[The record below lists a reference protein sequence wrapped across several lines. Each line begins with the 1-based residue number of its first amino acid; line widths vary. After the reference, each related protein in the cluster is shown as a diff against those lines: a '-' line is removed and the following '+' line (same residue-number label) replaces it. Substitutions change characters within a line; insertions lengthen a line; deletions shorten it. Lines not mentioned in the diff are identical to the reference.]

1 MTALAHSTQAAV
13 LTRHGASVVAPTA
26 PALKTPNLVR
36 SRIGPPP
43 ATLLRPVKP
52 VDRGWKPGLALEEA
66 GPFGFRIA
74 QPAELAPAHAA
85 SEAIMGMPLA
95 PVSAIAAA
103 HARTA
108 GTGWV
113 HMSRPADGAGAG
125 SGPEITGII
134 LLLPLSE
141 AGEAD
146 LREGRFQPRA
156 PEPHQLCAPGDHFP
170 AIYFWLFA
178 GKDGRARRNI
188 IRTCLAWRNGA
199 YSHVRGYARAAS
211 VEGFRTMAAL
221 GFEAMPS
228 TLSHLFFIDKRA

>member
-1 MTALAHSTQAAV
+1 MTALAQSTVSSTQPALLARV
-13 LTRHGASVVAPTA
+13 TA
-26 PALKTPNLVR
+26 PMLAPAASLRLAK
-36 SRIGPPP
+36 SRFAAPVT
-43 ATLLRPVKP
+43 TLRRPVP
-52 VDRGWKPGLALEEA
+52 SVDRGWNPGLAHEEA
-66 GPFGFRIA
+66 APFGFRIA
-74 QPAELAPAHAA
+74 RQAELGPAHAA
-85 SEAIMGMPLA
+85 SEAIMNMTLA

-103 HARTA
+103 HTRTG

-113 HMSRPADGAGAG
+113 HMDQQPDGAKTD
-125 SGPEITGII
+125 ITGVI

-156 PEPHQLCAPGDHFP
+156 PEAHQLCAPGDHFP

-211 VEGFRTMAAL
+211 VDGFRTMAAL
-221 GFEAMPS
+221 GFEPMPS
-228 TLSHLFFIDKRA
+228 ALSHLFFIDKRA

>member
-1 MTALAHSTQAAV
+1 MNMT
-13 LTRHGASVVAPTA
+13 
-26 PALKTPNLVR
+26 
-36 SRIGPPP
+36 
-43 ATLLRPVKP
+43 
-52 VDRGWKPGLALEEA
+52 
-66 GPFGFRIA
+66 
-74 QPAELAPAHAA
+74 
-85 SEAIMGMPLA
+85 LA

-103 HARTA
+103 HARTG

-113 HMSRPADGAGAG
+113 HMDQPAEGAKA
-125 SGPEITGII
+125 EITGII

-156 PEPHQLCAPGDHFP
+156 PEARQLCAPGDHFP

-211 VEGFRTMAAL
+211 VDGFRTMAAL

-228 TLSHLFFIDKRA
+228 ALSHLFFIDKRAA

>member
-1 MTALAHSTQAAV
+1 MTSLAHSAQTAV
-13 LTRHGASVVAPTA
+13 LTRPNAPVLAPTA
-26 PALKTPNLVR
+26 PMLKTPRAGR
-36 SRIGPPP
+36 SRIGAPV
-43 ATLLRPVKP
+43 TSLLRPVKP
-52 VDRGWKPGLALEEA
+52 SNPGWNPSLAMEEA
-66 GPFGFRIA
+66 SPFGFRIA

-103 HARTA
+103 HSRTA

-113 HMSRPADGAGAG
+113 HISQPSDG
-125 SGPEITGII
+125 STPDITGII

-141 AGEAD
+141 AGETD

-156 PEPHQLCAPGDHFP
+156 PEPHQLCAPGDQFP

-178 GKDGRARRNI
+178 GKDGRTRRNI
-188 IRTCLAWRNGA
+188 IRTCLAWRNGS

-211 VEGFRTMAAL
+211 VDGFRTMAAL